1 MGARRLS
8 RIHSI
13 AVRLG
18 LELPADWMIGQSWEA
33 QHKWRACTIPEE

>member
-18 LELPADWMIGQSWEA
+18 LELPADWMMGQSWEA
-33 QHKWRACTIPEE
+33 QRKWRACTIPEE